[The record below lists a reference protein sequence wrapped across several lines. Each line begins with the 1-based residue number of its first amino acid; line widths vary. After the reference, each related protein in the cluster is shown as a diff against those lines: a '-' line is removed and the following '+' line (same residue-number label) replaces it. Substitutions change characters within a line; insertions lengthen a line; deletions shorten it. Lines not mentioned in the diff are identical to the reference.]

1 MRKPREKW
9 TAEQLDLLRRL
20 RRVMSQEKLGQ
31 YFGISQ
37 FALRDVYLRVFEPE
51 RHRDA
56 QM

>member
-37 FALRDVYLRVFEPE
+37 FALRDVYLRVFEPH
-51 RHRDA
+51 RHRDSL
-56 QM
+56 